1 MVIIKDIHLKVSAT
15 VAQEKTKQE
24 TLETY
29 INSKVNTMNRKLNKV
44 NTLFLDTLR
53 YSNKTYFFEEIQ
65 NQQSKNESLEK
76 QINLLEK
83 RQVLYQKQIEILEK
97 KATQSNQNMSQE
109 SKSEVNASPT
119 SRTKESQRLESHR
132 QMDLAMK
139 QLEKQAKDL
148 DMKH

>member
-44 NTLFLDTLR
+44 NILFLDTLR

-76 QINLLEK
+76 QIDLLEK

-97 KATQSNQNMSQE
+97 KAT
-109 SKSEVNASPT
+109 
-119 SRTKESQRLESHR
+119 
-132 QMDLAMK
+132 
-139 QLEKQAKDL
+139 
-148 DMKH
+148 